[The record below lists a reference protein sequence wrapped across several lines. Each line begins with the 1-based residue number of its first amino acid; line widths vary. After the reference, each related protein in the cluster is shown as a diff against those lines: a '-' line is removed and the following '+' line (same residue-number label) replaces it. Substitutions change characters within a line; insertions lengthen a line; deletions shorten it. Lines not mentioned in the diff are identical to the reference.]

1 MRGETVSVETTD
13 GVGLDGLLV
22 KPAMEGQ
29 SRLPIDIVIM
39 HHGVAGRFY
48 RHRVFDPIMDQV
60 AAQGC
65 AALCV
70 NNRGHDTVFT
80 AEVHG
85 KTRLLGA
92 AYEIVDDCRYDWDAW
107 IGFAAAQGYRRI
119 GLWGHSL
126 GAVKSIYYLA
136 VQPDP
141 RVACAIAS
149 SPPRQ
154 NYENYLAQPDDERG
168 LFEKELAAAEGAVE
182 EGDQERLIQ
191 TTYRRR
197 TIFAAR
203 TFIDKYGPGSRYD
216 VFQLIPRIQTP
227 LFLTWGG
234 LEPLPSNSSHV
245 SFHELPA
252 AAARFAA
259 DHPNVGFA
267 EIEGADHGYTGRSS
281 QLWDAAQ
288 TWYGSLGVS

>member
-1 MRGETVSVETTD
+1 VQTSD

-22 KPAMEGQ
+22 KPATGGQ
-29 SRLPIDIVIM
+29 SRLPLDVVIM

-48 RHRVFDPIMDQV
+48 RHRVFDPIMEQI

-80 AEVHG
+80 TEVQG
-85 KTRLLGA
+85 KTRMLGA

-141 RVACAIAS
+141 RVVCAIAS

-154 NYENYLAQPDDERG
+154 NYENYLAQPDDERA
-168 LFEKELAAAEGAVE
+168 LFQQELAAAEGAVE
-182 EGDQERLIQ
+182 EGDPARLIQ

-203 TFIDKYGPGSRYD
+203 TFIDKYGPASRYD
-216 VFQLIPRIQTP
+216 IFQLIPKVQVP

-234 LEPLPSNSSHV
+234 LEPLPSNTSHV

-259 DHPNVGFA
+259 AHSNVGFA
-267 EIEGADHGYTGRSS
+267 EIEGADHGYTGRTA
-281 QLWDAAQ
+281 QLWAAALN
-288 TWYGSLGVS
+288 WYRSSKS